1 MSDYRKEIIDKII
14 EETQILADK
23 IYKVMD
29 DHTMNACHNAL
40 MVVLANNCA
49 QSEDPEML
57 QKTWEGLKV
66 ITKSIREKK

>member
-1 MSDYRKEIIDKII
+1 MGDYRKEVIDNII
-14 EETQILADK
+14 EETQILEDK
-23 IYKVMD
+23 IYKVMN

-40 MVVLANNCA
+40 MVVLAHNCA

-66 ITKSIREKK
+66 IIKSILEEK